1 MLNEREIV
9 LRKHAF
15 AILKAGINAV
25 RPNRLI
31 SDLVSLDENV
41 LQIKEQTFNLSGY
54 KRILVVGAGKA
65 SAHMAE
71 ALEEQLGDRID
82 DGLVITKYDHSATC
96 KTIRLRE
103 AGHPVPDKNG
113 IEATR
118 ELLELVESAEADDL
132 VICLLSGGGSALLEF
147 LPVSISL
154 EDLQNI
160 TSALLGCGADIEE
173 LNTVRKHL
181 SRVKGGQLLRAIDP
195 ATCITLIIS
204 DVIGD
209 ALESIASGPTAADTT
224 TFEDTWNVIQKYNL
238 VDKLPP
244 AIVKHFGSG
253 RSSQIPDTIKP
264 GDPLLKRTHNIILGN
279 NMLAL
284 DAAEKIAA
292 QAGYKTLVLTGRLQ
306 GEARVTAKQVADNVR
321 ESLKGD
327 GVVARPACLMFGGE
341 TTVTLRGDGKGG
353 RNQEFALSAML
364 ALEDVSESFVLLSCG
379 TDGTDG
385 PTDAAGAI
393 ISPYSWHLTRMANL
407 DPRNYLS
414 NNDAYTFFQQINGLI
429 RTGPTGTNVM
439 DIGIVLMP

>member
-25 RPNRLI
+25 RPNKLI
-31 SDLVSLDENV
+31 SDHVSVNEGILKIRDRE
-41 LQIKEQTFNLSGY
+41 FSLSGF
-54 KRILVVGAGKA
+54 KRIVVAGAGKA

-71 ALEEQLGDRID
+71 ALEEKLGDRIS
-82 DGLVITKYDHSATC
+82 DGLVITKYEHATAC
-96 KTIRLRE
+96 KNIRIRE
-103 AGHPVPDKNG
+103 AGHPVPDKNT

-132 VICLLSGGGSALLEF
+132 IIFLLSGGASALLEF

-154 EDLQNI
+154 EDLQSI
-160 TSALLGCGADIEE
+160 TESLLGCGAEIQE

-181 SRVKGGQLLRAIDP
+181 SRVKGGQLTRAIDP
-195 ATCITLIIS
+195 ATCISLIIS

-209 ALESIASGPTAADTT
+209 PLDAIGSGPTAPDPT
-224 TFEDTWNVIQKYNL
+224 TFEDTWSIIQKYDL
-238 VDKLPP
+238 TDQLPES
-244 AIVKHFGSG
+244 VVRHFGSG
-253 RSSQIPDTIKP
+253 RSSQIPDTVKP
-264 GDPLLKRTHNIILGN
+264 GDPHLKRIHNIVLGN

-284 DAAEKIAA
+284 DAAEKIAS
-292 QAGYKTLVLTGRLQ
+292 QAGYSTLVLTGRLQ
-306 GEARVTAKQVADNVR
+306 GEARTTAKSVAQNVR
-321 ESLKGD
+321 ESLAGD
-327 GVVARPACLMFGGE
+327 GVVNRPACLLFGGE

-353 RNQEFALSAML
+353 RNQEFALAAMV
-364 ALEDVSESFVLLSCG
+364 ALEDVTDSFVLLSCG

-393 ISPYSWHLTRMANL
+393 ISPYSWHLSRMANL
-407 DPRNYLS
+407 EPRDYLS